1 MSVDVSGS
9 SEETGR
15 QGKSNVEL
23 AREIGLIGLLWASM
37 GSIIGS
43 GWLFGAQKGLYN
55 AGPAVLISWVIGGVC
70 ILVLALVHA
79 ELGAMFPLSG
89 GSARFPH
96 YAFGG
101 IAGAGFGWFS
111 WLQAV
116 TVAPIE
122 VSAAILYAAHYS
134 WADDWLHPDETLT
147 HKGLVVAVVL
157 MAILAAVNYLGVKAL
172 AATNSTLTWWKV
184 GVPLATILVV
194 ALAGGGM
201 HTSNFHAADGFN
213 PYGLKGIL
221 LAIPVSGIIFA
232 YLGFEQAD
240 QLAGESKNPKRDLP
254 IAVIG
259 SIVLGLIIYILLQLV
274 FLLALPADT
283 IGAKWCDG
291 NPDNLPGCEPAQ
303 LANGAANPAVHGL
316 FSTFTGPWAQLAALI
331 SLGWLATILYIDAV
345 VSPLG
350 TGLIYTAAGARVS
363 YGLARNDY
371 FHSVFGKLT
380 PARVPWVGVLVSFIA
395 GCVCFLP
402 FPSWQSLVG
411 LITSASVLMYAGA
424 PLSFGAF
431 RRRLP
436 DQERPYRL
444 PWGGLFSPAA
454 FVVST
459 WIIMWSGWETAWKLG
474 ILIVIGCLL
483 IFNREMK
490 PDVLNWRAAAWLPV
504 YLVGVGTITYFS
516 TFSGRDN
523 PSHVLGGTTGIAPVW
538 WALGVSA
545 AFSLVIYYWAIAVA
559 LSTPVI
565 QHMIDEVVVPEEAEL
580 AGPGH

>member
-1 MSVDVSGS
+1 MATQTPAAP
-9 SEETGR
+9 ENK
-15 QGKSNVEL
+15 QGKSGASL

-55 AGPAVLISWVIGGVC
+55 AGPAVMISWVIGGVC
-70 ILVLALVHA
+70 ILILALVHA

-122 VSAAILYAAHYS
+122 VSAAILYATHYKF
-134 WADDWLHPDETLT
+134 AQGWLNPNETLT
-147 HKGLVVAVVL
+147 HSGLIVAVIL
-157 MAILAAVNYLGVKAL
+157 MALLAAVNYLGVKAL
-172 AATNSTLTWWKV
+172 ANTNSAVTWWKV
-184 GVPLATILVV
+184 GVPLGTILVV
-194 ALAGGGM
+194 AVAGLLGAGNAGL
-201 HTSNFHAADGFN
+201 HWSNFHAADGFN

-240 QLAGESKNPKRDLP
+240 QLAGESKNPKRDIPL
-254 IAVIG
+254 AVIG
-259 SIVLGLIIYILLQLV
+259 SIILGLIIYILLQLM
-274 FLLALPADT
+274 FLIALPSSA
-283 IGAKWCDG
+283 IGKHWCDG
-291 NPDNLPGCEPAQ
+291 NPDNVSGCLPAEIAGK
-303 LANGAANPAVHGL
+303 ANPAIQHL
-316 FSTFTGPWAQLAALI
+316 FSAFSGPWAEIAALI
-331 SLGWLATILYIDAV
+331 SLGWLATILYIDAI

-350 TGLIYTAAGARVS
+350 TGLIYYAAGSRVS

-380 PARVPWVGVLVSFIA
+380 ASKVPWVGVLVSFVA

-431 RRRLP
+431 RKRLP
-436 DQERPYRL
+436 DYERPYRL
-444 PWGGLFSPAA
+444 PLGEFWSPLA
-454 FVVST
+454 FIVSSL
-459 WIIMWSGWETAWKLG
+459 IILWSGWETAWKLG
-474 ILIVIGCLL
+474 ILIVIGILL
-483 IFNREMK
+483 IFNREMD
-490 PDVLNWRAAAWLPV
+490 PAHLNTRAAGWLPV
-504 YLVGVGTITYFS
+504 YLIGIGVITYFS
-516 TFSGRDN
+516 TFGGS
-523 PSHVLGGTTGIAPVW
+523 PAQHVMGLWTSIIVT
-538 WALGVSA
+538 A

-559 LSTPVI
+559 LPTETI
-565 QHMIDEVVVPEEAEL
+565 QRMIDEVVVPEEDDL
-580 AGPGH
+580 AGPAH